1 MTLSTITQTPLQLK
15 SSEVVYEYSFKVF
28 NPERQDPQDLTAAFI
43 SQPTAQDWEQWLT
56 GWTSCGYRLCSTP
69 QLINTIH

>member
-1 MTLSTITQTPLQLK
+1 MSTITLTQTSPQLQP
-15 SSEVVYEYSFKVF
+15 SDVVYEYSFQVF
-28 NPERQDPQDLTAAFI
+28 NSEHQDTQELTAAFV